1 MARTIGGRYQVVG
14 KLGEGMTGEVFRVRS
29 EGREVALK
37 LLKPFPDPRVQ
48 DEVVRSFKF
57 EFGFLKDLRHPNVV
71 AIHDFGFD
79 DASGRFYFTE
89 ELLEGKTIRDFAK
102 KAPMAVIEDLFV
114 QAARGLQAIH
124 RANLLHGDLKAGNIY
139 VVETAQGPTV
149 KLIDLGLADPRF
161 PVAAGT
167 PATMAPEQIMKEPIE
182 GEAPAAWPT
191 EGATRAPMITER
203 TDLYSL
209 GVVFYELFT
218 GENPFRQESV
228 QATYD
233 AHLKVTAPK
242 ATLLNPQAPAYFNEI
257 LETLLA
263 KNPQRRYRSAAALLE
278 AIDLAKPRS
287 GKETA
292 KPWRPD
298 RWVERRALLD
308 ELVTSVLKVRAG
320 REGAILV
327 VGEAGSG
334 RSRLLQ
340 DLKYELQLKG
350 ISFDKPIR
358 AVLPE
363 EEEKA
368 VAAFQAGGIEPLVV
382 LVPPLA
388 ESEVKDFLIRMSGFA
403 DIPQAFVA
411 GLWQKTRGNLGL
423 MVSVLEALAAQNRLV
438 DEQGRWNFSI
448 FREGALIDALPLQ
461 PAADTNLEELLRAVP
476 PDDLPS
482 RLHLRAR
489 ILEKEGWRLI
499 REGKFPDARNRLE
512 RALALLEESTVKD
525 EALSIHIQNFIA
537 WLLCQ
542 EGKVDEAVA
551 LFEEQLKRWQSLE
564 PGARNR
570 VLNNDLGY
578 AYLLKGD
585 AKKAVAA
592 LETAQKFYEK
602 IGDAPSR
609 IKGLYNLAEAWAQ
622 AGNPKKAVGFYER
635 CAQDARF
642 ERNFEILLRAYNGL
656 GKTFHLQKRWDEAMD
671 SYEKGLELARYL
683 KDYPA
688 AATLAQNIGSI
699 QSERGVFDAAH
710 ENLNLSLK
718 LLGQIAVKNVHARYL
733 EARAFQELGDLFR
746 RQRKFEEARGYVRDA
761 RKLAF
766 DEPSLASFRF
776 WVVLTQCEIE
786 RDAGDSEKLQD
797 LLGDLLPLASDD
809 DQKKRCLELSAGL
822 ESPKTK
828 DQGPKAEV
836 GSPAK
841 EEDMAALERTR
852 SELLEEISRAQEE
865 LAGIRNEIVE
875 STIAQRFA
883 GMKLIT
889 QNKEML
895 ETFRLTE
902 RVSDTDLAVLIQ
914 GESGTG
920 KELIARSL
928 HSNSRRA
935 QKPFVAVNCAALP
948 ANLIESELFGYKAGA
963 FTGAARDK
971 KGLMEEASGGTLFL
985 DEIGDLDVALQA
997 KLLRAL
1003 QEKVITR
1010 VGDTKPIPVDFRLV
1024 SATHKTVREEV
1035 AAGRFRQDLYYRVCE
1050 IEIALPPLRERKEDV
1065 VLLAQEFLKKAI
1077 KDEGSKIKDKIGI
1090 GRDLMKVLIDYP
1102 WPGNV
1107 RELESAMRVA
1117 AALRSGSE
1125 VKLRDLPESLIS
1137 RLRTPSPAVFT
1148 RETPR
1153 PSPAGGE
1160 GSTWKEIETLA
1171 IAKALLASGFDAKK
1185 AAGALGC
1192 AASTVYQRLR
1202 EGRIK
1207 DRIGEF
1213 EKAAWEFPASATLE
1227 EIKKAAFS
1235 KAMETASGS
1244 PYQAARSLGVS
1255 PATMYKWMR

>member
-29 EGREVALK
+29 EGRELALK

-79 DASGRFYFTE
+79 DDSGRFYFTE
-89 ELLEGKTIRDFAK
+89 ELLEGKTIRNFSK
-102 KAPMAVIEDLFV
+102 KASMAVIEDLFV

-139 VVETAQGPTV
+139 VVETPQGPTV

-167 PATMAPEQIMKEPIE
+167 PATMAPEQVLKEPVD
-182 GEAPAAWPT
+182 
-191 EGATRAPMITER
+191 ER

-320 REGAILV
+320 RAGAILV

-350 ISFDKPIR
+350 ISFDKPLR

-363 EEEKA
+363 ERETA
-368 VAAFQAGGIEPLVV
+368 VAEFKAGGIESLVV
-382 LVPPLA
+382 RVPPLA
-388 ESEVKDFLIRMSGFA
+388 EGEVKDFLIRMSGFA
-403 DIPQAFVA
+403 DIPQAFVT

-423 MVSVLEALAAQNRLV
+423 MVSVLEALASQNRLV

-525 EALSIHIQNFIA
+525 AALSVHIQNFIA

-542 EGKVDEAVA
+542 EGKIDEAIT
-551 LFEEQLKRWQSLE
+551 LFEEQLRRWQNLE
-564 PGARNR
+564 PETRKR
-570 VLNNDLGY
+570 IVNNDLGY
-578 AYLLKGD
+578 AYLLKGET
-585 AKKAVAA
+585 KKAIAA
-592 LETAQKFYEK
+592 LEAAQKFYEK

-609 IKGLYNLAEAWAQ
+609 IKGLYNLAEAWTQ
-622 AGNPKKAVGFYER
+622 AGNLKKAAGFYER
-635 CAQDARF
+635 CAEEARF
-642 ERNFEILLRAYNGL
+642 ERNFEILLRAYNGQ
-656 GKTFHLQKRWDEAMD
+656 GKTYHLQKRWDEAMA
-671 SYEKGLELARYL
+671 SYDKGLELARYL

-699 QSERGVFDAAH
+699 QSERGLFDAAR
-710 ENLNLSLK
+710 ENFNLSLK
-718 LLGQIAVKNVHARYL
+718 LLGQIAARNVHARYL
-733 EARAFQELGDLFR
+733 EARALLELGDLFR
-746 RQRKFEEARGYVRDA
+746 RQRRFEEARGYVRDA

-766 DEPSLASFRF
+766 DEASLASFRF

-797 LLGDLLPLASDD
+797 LLGDLLPLATDD
-809 DQKKRCLELSAGL
+809 DQKKRCLEISAGL

-828 DQGPKAEV
+828 DQGPKTEV
-836 GSPAK
+836 RSEAK

-865 LAGIRNEIVE
+865 LSGIRNEIVE

-902 RVSDTDLAVLIQ
+902 RVSDTDLAVLVQ

-928 HSNSRRA
+928 HANSKRA
-935 QKPFVAVNCAALP
+935 PKPFVAVNCAALP

-963 FTGAARDK
+963 FTGATRDK
-971 KGLMEEASGGTLFL
+971 KGLMEEAHGGTLFL
-985 DEIGDLDVALQA
+985 DEIGDLDFALQA
-997 KLLRAL
+997 KLLRVL

-1024 SATHKTVREEV
+1024 SATHKTVRDEV

-1050 IEIALPPLRERKEDV
+1050 IEITLPPLRDRKEDV
-1065 VLLAQEFLKKAI
+1065 VLLAREFLKKAMEDQRP
-1077 KDEGSKIKDKIGI
+1077 KSKVQI

-1117 AALRSGSE
+1117 AALRSGAE
-1125 VKLRDLPESLIS
+1125 VRLKDLPESLSERLQSRVPS
-1137 RLRTPSPAVFT
+1137 RLLPSP
-1148 RETPR
+1148 PR
-1153 PSPAGGE
+1153 SSPPKLGVEEGGT
-1160 GSTWKEIETLA
+1160 GTWKSIETLA
-1171 IAKALLASGFDAKK
+1171 IAKALLASGLDAKK
-1185 AAGALGC
+1185 AAAALGC

-1202 EGRIK
+1202 EACIK
-1207 DRIGEF
+1207 ERIGEF
-1213 EKAAWEFPASATLE
+1213 EKAPWEFPAAATLE

-1235 KAMETASGS
+1235 RAMETASGS
-1244 PYQAARSLGVS
+1244 PYQAARALGVS